1 VKDQSK
7 EKKNRKKTALL
18 RATKSMKEYK
28 RFEMKLCKKIF
39 MQVNYLQ
46 GNFYAGKLN
55 SYKEIF
61 IRSLNIYEGIF
72 MCELN
77 IYKAVFYV

>member
-1 VKDQSK
+1 
-7 EKKNRKKTALL
+7 
-18 RATKSMKEYK
+18 MKEYK
-28 RFEMKLCKKIF
+28 RFEIKLCKNFF

-61 IRSLNIYEGIF
+61 IRFIEYL
-72 MCELN
+72 
-77 IYKAVFYV
+77 